1 MNPRRIFLNLSVFA
15 KGYLRSRVGLF
26 FALVF
31 PIILILLFGA
41 IFSNSSS
48 TTVDVYVQN
57 QDHNSAMSLRFLEAI
72 NSTKAINLHFVSPSV
87 GNLSK
92 WLGANDLSDGLVI
105 PAGFQSDYYNK
116 TPVVL
121 TVITNPEQTSTSGI
135 VSGVVQG
142 VANQFNLQ
150 RANGTQILSIQ
161 PENLPTL
168 GGQSFQYIDYL
179 VPGLIGFSILTS
191 PMFSMVN
198 ISSEYKKEKLFR
210 QLSLTPLTKAEWLT
224 STIIWYILLTVIS
237 TGIMVAV
244 GQGAF
249 GAKVTLSP
257 LMLPFLILGPILFT
271 SLGLLAGS
279 VSKDPETAAVIG
291 NIITFPMM
299 FLSGTFFPVSLFPGW
314 LATVA
319 HVLPLFYVI
328 DGLNAAMLYGNVAVT
343 LTDTAVVGVLAVI
356 FFAAAVRVFQWRET

>member
-1 MNPRRIFLNLSVFA
+1 MNPRRVYLNLGVFA

-31 PIILILLFGA
+31 PVILILLFGA
-41 IFSNSSS
+41 IFSNSS
-48 TTVDVYVQN
+48 TTSVDVYVQN
-57 QDHNSAMSLRFLEAI
+57 LDHNSPLSLQFLEAL
-72 NSTKAINLHFVSPSV
+72 NSTKVVHLHFVSPSV

-92 WLGANDLSDGLVI
+92 WLASNDQSDGLVI
-105 PAGFQSDYYNK
+105 PAGFAAGYFNK
-116 TPVVL
+116 TPVNL
-121 TVITNPEQTSTSGI
+121 TVITNPQDATTSGI
-135 VSGVVQG
+135 VYGAVDG
-142 VANQFNLQ
+142 VANYFNLQ
-150 RANGTQILSIQ
+150 RANGTVILNVQQLS
-161 PENLPTL
+161 PPTL

-179 VPGLIGFSILTS
+179 VPGLIGFSVLTS

-210 QLSLTPLTKAEWLT
+210 QLSLTPLTKSEWLS
-224 STIIWYILLTVIS
+224 STIIWYIILTLVS
-237 TGIMVAV
+237 TVIMVAV

-257 LMLPFLILGPILFT
+257 LMLPFLVLGPILFT

-279 VSKDPETAAVIG
+279 ISKDPETAAVIG

-299 FLSGTFFPVSLFPGW
+299 FLSGTFFPVSLFPPW
-314 LATVA
+314 LVTVA

-328 DGLNAAMLYGNVAVT
+328 DGLNAAMLYGNVGTA
-343 LTDTAVVGVLAVI
+343 LFDMAVVGILALI
-356 FFAAAVRVFQWRET
+356 LFIASVRVFQWREN